1 MLVPKNFNEEKNLMQ
16 RRNFMIRSLSATT
29 AALALGALAPAQS
42 ALAADAG
49 WPTAEPI
56 RLIVPFPPGGTAD
69 VVNRLF
75 AQQLGKVLGASV
87 IEENKAGAGGSLGT
101 RFVADAKPDGYTLL
115 GATSSTHGTNPA
127 VYTKLPYD
135 AVKDFTPITQVITVP
150 GVLSV
155 HPSVKAANLKEL
167 IALAKAQPGHLSYAS
182 SGAGGLGHLAM
193 ELFKAKAGV
202 QIMHVPYRGAG
213 PAFTDLIGGQVS
225 MLWEPLPASLPHIKS
240 GKIRPLAVATAQRSS
255 ELPDVPTFAESGVP
269 GYAVQAWNGLLA
281 PKGLPKDIRDKLHK
295 ASVQALADPQL
306 RQRLAELGGTVVANT
321 PEQFG
326 AVILKDVTTWKQVA
340 SSSQISLD

>member
-1 MLVPKNFNEEKNLMQ
+1 MQ
-16 RRNFMIRSLSATT
+16 RRNFVNRSLST
-29 AALALGALAPAQS
+29 AGAVLALAALAPAQS
-42 ALAADAG
+42 ALAADAA
-49 WPTAEPI
+49 WPAADQPI

-87 IEENKAGAGGSLGT
+87 IVENKAGAGGSLGT
-101 RFVADAKPDGYTLL
+101 RFVADSKPDGYTLL

-127 VYTKLPYD
+127 VYPKLPYD

-167 IALAKAQPGHLSYAS
+167 VALAKAQPGHLSYAS